1 MSILNWNSY
10 LEKAAEVNAEG
21 AVLVRNEGALPLD
34 KKDEIAVFG
43 RIQLD
48 YYKSGTG
55 SGGMVNVSKVT
66 GIVDGLSE
74 AGAKLNKELLKVY
87 TDWVEEHPYDRG
99 EGWGGEP
106 WSQEEMPLTDAVA
119 AKAAVTSKAAIAVI
133 GRTAGEEQDNSC
145 KAGSYM
151 LSDGER
157 QMLSVVRRYFKKLIV
172 VLNVGNI
179 IDMSFVDEF
188 TPEAVLYVW
197 QGGMTGGTGTAK
209 LLLGEV
215 SPSGRLPDTIAY
227 SITDYPSDKYFYDR
241 DRNFYKEDIFVGYR
255 YFQTFASEKVRYPF
269 GYGLS
274 YTSFESTVESV
285 NRDNTLYKIKVTNT
299 GKRSGKEVVQLYC
312 EYADV
317 PKGALCAPKRVLC
330 GFAKTRELAPG
341 ESCTVSIPLRYKDI
355 ALYDDSGITGH
366 KNCWVLPSDRRYVI
380 CIGKNS
386 ADVTPIAEFKFDED
400 VIVEHCIQ
408 ALAPVMPFDRM
419 INEGGRIKFEPVPLL
434 EVSEDERR
442 RQDLPEEIAFTGDKG
457 IKFTDVAKGKNTL
470 EEFVAQL
477 TDTDLDCLLHG
488 EGMCSPKVT
497 PGTAA
502 AFGGV
507 SERLKELGVP
517 CGCCSDGPSG
527 MRLDVGTKAFSL
539 PNGTLIAA
547 TFNRELVTEL
557 FEFMGAEM
565 RANKVDCLLGPGM
578 NIHRHPLN
586 GRNFEYFSEDPYL
599 TGMIAAAELKGLHS
613 QGVEGTI
620 KHFCGN
626 NQETNRHFL
635 DAAVSERALREI
647 YLRGFEI
654 AVRDGKGRSVMT
666 TYGKVNDLWTA
677 GSYDLDTVIL
687 RDEWG
692 FDGFAMTDWWANINV
707 RGKAP
712 DKSDLAA
719 MVRAQNDVY
728 MVCAD
733 GENHPDNVIASLENG
748 TLTRGEL
755 QRSACNILGFLLS
768 THAMKRV
775 LGCDEKVEIV
785 GKPEDTVDPEASS
798 RVYKLTGDLTIDL
811 SDVKT
816 AMNKDHSFTLD
827 VSAPG
832 MYSLTLTASSTQSE
846 LAQMPVTL
854 FSTGSVWGT
863 YTWNGTGGKPVSFS
877 SDNVPLFSRYTVIR
891 LHFGLGGLD
900 LISLTLKKH

>member
-21 AVLVRNEGALPLD
+21 AVLVRNEGALPLN

-179 IDMSFVDEF
+179 IDMSFIDEF

-209 LLLGEV
+209 LLLGEL

-419 INEGGRIKFEPVPLL
+419 INEGGSIKFEPVPLL

-457 IKFTDVAKGKNTL
+457 IKFTDVAMGKNTL

-477 TDTDLDCLLHG
+477 TDTDLDCLVHG

-785 GKPEDTVDPEASS
+785 GKPEETVDPEASS